1 MSEATYNLSQGYDRL
16 AAEMLYAYMD
26 GCPADEL
33 AFYERHIRSNGG
45 TALDQACGTGRHLF
59 PLLKRGLDIQGADAS
74 ADALRLA
81 RRKAAE
87 SQCDAIAKAQ
97 MRLQLY
103 HQRMEDFE
111 VTSKYGTIYIPNGS
125 FHLISDR
132 QQALNTLKRF
142 WRHLNPGGQLLID
155 MVIPAEVMEFCR
167 TRNAENPQR
176 WGPAPRKCGEGEIST
191 TLWTESFD
199 LFEQTLVE
207 RRRYELH
214 VDGQLAR
221 SELHTLHMRWYHKY
235 EIIMMLQ
242 QVGFEEIFL
251 YGDYTEN
258 PATKDSKTI
267 ICGAR
272 RPRKST

>member
-1 MSEATYNLSQGYDRL
+1 MSEATYNLSQGYGSL

-45 TALDQACGTGRHLF
+45 TAIDQACGTGRHLF
-59 PLLKRGLDIQGADAS
+59 PLLERGLDIHGADAS

-81 RRKAAE
+81 RRKAEE
-87 SQCDAIAKAQ
+87 SQL
-97 MRLQLY
+97 RPQLH

-111 VTSKYGTIYIPNGS
+111 VPNKYGTIYIPNGS
-125 FHLISDR
+125 FHLINDR
-132 QQALNTLKRF
+132 QQALNTLERF
-142 WRHLNPGGQLLID
+142 WRHLNPGGQILID

-176 WGPAPRKCGEGEIST
+176 WGPAPRKYVEGEIST

-199 LFEQTLVE
+199 LLEQTVVE
-207 RRRYELH
+207 KRRYELH
-214 VDGQLAR
+214 VDGQLAQ

-235 EIIMMLQ
+235 EFIMMLQ
-242 QVGFEEIFL
+242 QNGFEEIFL
-251 YGDYTEN
+251 YGDYTED